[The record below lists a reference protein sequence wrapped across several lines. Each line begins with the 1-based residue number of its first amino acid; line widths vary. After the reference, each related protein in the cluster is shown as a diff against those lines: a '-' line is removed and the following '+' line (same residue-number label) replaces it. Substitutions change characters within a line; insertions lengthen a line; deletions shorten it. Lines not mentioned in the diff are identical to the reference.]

1 MLLQPP
7 AHRFAQNH
15 VASRLP
21 DDLSALRIRS
31 GCRTRGVGIRGIGA
45 VVIALASGLLGPSR
59 PVWAQPA
66 AVEAS
71 EASPQHLA
79 PVAGQTSYAALIE
92 REAGRRGIPA
102 ALAHAVTMVESG
114 WNPAAVGTS
123 GEIGLMQV
131 MPATASMLGFRGTL
145 AQLAEP
151 AVNIQLG
158 VQYLSGAWARAGGD
172 LCTTLMKYRAG
183 YGETVMSVRSMEY
196 CQRAQHY
203 LAAVGSPLAS
213 GAGVYVIPAALGS
226 GPAWQGGRQPPSLL
240 TPAEWVRMKS
250 GQRTAADS
258 ERFWAARALQ
268 LQALR
273 MQHAAMMASR
283 TVLTRHA
290 HLAPSYHGGG
300 FRRVASYRRWRVVRS
315 ARAASR
321 FAARPAAT
329 PLAGPLPD

>member
-7 AHRFAQNH
+7 VCRFAQNH
-15 VASRLP
+15 AASRLP
-21 DDLSALRIRS
+21 DDLPALCAGGGRRIH
-31 GCRTRGVGIRGIGA
+31 GVGVRGIGA
-45 VVIALASGLLGPSR
+45 VVIALASGLAVPSR
-59 PVWAQPA
+59 PAWAQPA
-66 AVEAS
+66 PTEAS
-71 EASPQHLA
+71 EASSRHLPPA
-79 PVAGQTSYAALIE
+79 AGQTAYAALIE

-131 MPATASMLGFRGTL
+131 MPTTASMLGFRGTL

-158 VQYLSGAWARAGGD
+158 VQYLSGAWALAGGD

-183 YGETVMSVRSMEY
+183 HGETVMSARSMEY
-196 CQRAQHY
+196 CQRAQRY
-203 LAAVGSPLAS
+203 LASVGSPLAS
-213 GAGVYVIPAALGS
+213 SAGAYVIPATLGR
-226 GPAWQGGRQPPSLL
+226 GPAWQGSRQPPGLVTS
-240 TPAEWVRMKS
+240 AEWVRMKS
-250 GQRTAADS
+250 GQRTVADS

-273 MQHAAMMASR
+273 TQHAATMASR

-290 HLAPSYHGGG
+290 HLAPSYRGEG
-300 FRRVASYRRWRVVRS
+300 FRRVASYRRWRVVRA

-329 PLAGPLPD
+329 PLAGPSPD

>member
-7 AHRFAQNH
+7 AHCFAQNH
-15 VASRLP
+15 AASRLSNDP
-21 DDLSALRIRS
+21 LTLRTGG
-31 GCRTRGVGIRGIGA
+31 GCRTRGVSIRGIGA
-45 VVIALASGLLGPSR
+45 VVIALASGLPVASR
-59 PVWAQPA
+59 PAWAQPA
-66 AVEAS
+66 PVEPS
-71 EASPQHLA
+71 EASSRHLWPA
-79 PVAGQTSYAALIE
+79 TGQTPYAALIE

-102 ALAHAVTMVESG
+102 ALAYAVTAVESG

-123 GEIGLMQV
+123 GETGLMQV

-183 YGETVMSVRSMEY
+183 HGETVMSVRSMEY

-203 LAAVGSPLAS
+203 LASVGSPLAS
-213 GAGVYVIPAALGS
+213 GAGAYVIPATLGR
-226 GPAWQGGRQPPSLL
+226 GPAWQGGRQPPSLV

-273 MQHAAMMASR
+273 TQHAATMASR

-290 HLAPSYHGGG
+290 HLAPSYRGAG
-300 FRRVASYRRWRVVRS
+300 FRRVASHRRWRVAWS
-315 ARAASR
+315 ARTASR

-329 PLAGPLPD
+329 RLAGPLPD